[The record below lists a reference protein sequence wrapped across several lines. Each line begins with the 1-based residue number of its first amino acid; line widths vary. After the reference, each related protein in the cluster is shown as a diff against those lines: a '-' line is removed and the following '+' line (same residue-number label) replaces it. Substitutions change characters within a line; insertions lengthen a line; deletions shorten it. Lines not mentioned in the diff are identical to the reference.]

1 MAEAQENRGQTI
13 ISSIHC
19 IQIQVHA
26 CAWRVL
32 HCVSLNMYCVCDKIS
47 RTSPAALPT
56 SSYLM
61 IKCRNCSIA
70 LALCIRNKLL
80 LLSLFLDL
88 FPNAWYSSILF
99 DDELVWGRLCQTSL
113 EVKLFNFAITRNT
126 KYFSWPNELL
136 KQRWFCMK
144 TLTQN
149 WNSSGVCSYLLCLI
163 QVTSWADLSLWSS

>member
-26 CAWRVL
+26 CTC
-32 HCVSLNMYCVCDKIS
+32 CVSLNMYCVYDEIS

-80 LLSLFLDL
+80 LLSLFLHL
-88 FPNAWYSSILF
+88 FPNAWYWSILF
-99 DDELVWGRLCQTSL
+99 DDGVIELVWGRLCQTSV
-113 EVKLFNFAITRNT
+113 EVKLFNFAITVNT
-126 KYFSWPNELL
+126 KYFFWPNELL

-144 TLTQN
+144 TFRQN
-149 WNSSGVCSYLLCLI
+149 WNSSGVCSGLLCLI
-163 QVTSWADLSLWSS
+163 RVISWADLSLWSS